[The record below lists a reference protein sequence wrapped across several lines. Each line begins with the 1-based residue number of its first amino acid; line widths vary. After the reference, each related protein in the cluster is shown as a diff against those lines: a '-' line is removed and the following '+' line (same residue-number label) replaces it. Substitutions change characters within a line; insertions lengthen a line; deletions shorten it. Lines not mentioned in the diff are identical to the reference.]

1 MTSKTMVIVGASL
14 AGVKAAETLRTQGFD
29 GRVILIGEEP
39 DHPYQRPPLSKGYL
53 SGEAD
58 LDDVYLHSSTWYDDQ
73 AG

>member
-1 MTSKTMVIVGASL
+1 MTSKTIVIIGASL

-29 GRVILIGEEP
+29 GRAILIGEEP

-58 LDDVYLHSSTWYDDQ
+58 LDDVYLHSRRW
-73 AG
+73 